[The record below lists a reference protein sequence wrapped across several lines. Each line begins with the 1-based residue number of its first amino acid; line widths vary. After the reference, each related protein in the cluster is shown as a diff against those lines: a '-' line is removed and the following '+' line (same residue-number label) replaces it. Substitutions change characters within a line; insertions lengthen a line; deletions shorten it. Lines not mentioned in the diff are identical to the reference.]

1 MTPLAILHQAEACA
15 VHNTL
20 VTLENMQTQLEA
32 TNTLLHSQ
40 LKQIQ
45 RLKKL
50 INEQDR

>member
-20 VTLENMQTQLEA
+20 TALEDMEGQLEA
-32 TNTLLHSQ
+32 TSAQLRSQ
-40 LKQIQ
+40 LEQIQ